1 MSMIST
7 KYLPE
12 THFLFLPLVLPLMS
26 EDLAAGVQHIVA
38 VGSDAVDMVAGLA
51 KPAVAVR
58 TGLILHVLLKA
69 ILRKRLIFYMIS
81 FMFLCKEPKCYE
93 NQIVLK
99 SSNPTKL
106 QQSKYLFQ
114 MFF

>member
-93 NQIVLK
+93 NHIVLK